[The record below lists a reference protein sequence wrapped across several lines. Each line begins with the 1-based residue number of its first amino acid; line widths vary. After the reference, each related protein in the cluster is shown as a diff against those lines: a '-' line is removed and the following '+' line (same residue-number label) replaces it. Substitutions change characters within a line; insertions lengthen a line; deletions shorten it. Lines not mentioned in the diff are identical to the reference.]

1 MFEKILIANR
11 GEIALRIQRACR
23 EMGIKTV
30 VVHSEADREAK
41 YVKLADES
49 VCIGPAP
56 SALSY
61 LNMPAI
67 ISAAEVTDAQAIHP
81 GYGFLSEN
89 ADFAERVEQSGFVFI
104 GPRAENIRM
113 MGDKV
118 SAKQAM
124 IRAGVPCVPGSE
136 GALPDNP
143 KEIVQIARKIGYPVI
158 IKAAGGGGGRGMRVV
173 HTEAALINAVTMTK
187 TEAGAA
193 FGNPE
198 VYMEKYL
205 ENPRHVE
212 IQILAD
218 EHKNAIWLGER
229 DCSMQRRH
237 QKVIE
242 EAPAPGIPRKIIEK
256 IGERCAEAC
265 RKIGYRGAGTFEFL
279 YENGEFYFIEM
290 NTRVQVEHPVTE
302 MITGVDIVQEQ
313 IRIAFGEKLRYRQRD
328 IELKGHAIECRINA
342 EDPFKFIPSPGR
354 LTAWHVPGGP
364 GIRVD
369 SHAYAGYFVP
379 PNYDSMV
386 GKVISYGAT
395 REQAIRRMQI
405 ALSEMVVE
413 GIQTN
418 IPLHRELM
426 VDARFIEG
434 GTNIHYLEHK
444 LAERPATPP
453 VAEKPAKK

>member
-23 EMGIKTV
+23 ELGIKTV

-41 YVKLADES
+41 YVRLADES

-56 SALSY
+56 SRESY

-67 ISAAEVTDAQAIHP
+67 ISAAEVTDAEAIHP

-89 ADFAERVEQSGFVFI
+89 ADFAERVEKSGFVFI
-104 GPRAENIRM
+104 GPRPDTIRL

-124 IRAGVPCVPGSE
+124 IEAGVPVVPGSA
-136 GALPDNP
+136 GALPEDP
-143 KEIVQIARKIGYPVI
+143 QEILRIAREVGYPVI

-173 HTEAALINAVTMTK
+173 YTEAALLNAVTMTRS
-187 TEAGAA
+187 EAGAA
-193 FGNPE
+193 FNNPE
-198 VYMEKYL
+198 VYMEKFL

-212 IQILAD
+212 IQVLAD
-218 EHKNAIWLGER
+218 GGRNAVWLGER

-242 EAPAPGIPRKIIEK
+242 EAPAPGIPRRLIER
-256 IGERCAEAC
+256 IGDRCADAC
-265 RKIGYRGAGTFEFL
+265 RKMGYRGAGTFEFL

-290 NTRVQVEHPVTE
+290 NTRIQVEHPVTE
-302 MITGVDIVQEQ
+302 LITGVDLVQQQ
-313 IRIAFGEKLRYRQRD
+313 ILIAAGEKFTLRQRD
-328 IELKGHAIECRINA
+328 ITFEGHAIECRINA
-342 EDPFKFIPSPGR
+342 EDPFRFVPSPGR
-354 LTAWHVPGGP
+354 ITNWHTPGGP
-364 GIRVD
+364 GVRID
-369 SHAYAGYFVP
+369 SHAYNGYFVP
-379 PNYDSMV
+379 PNYDSMIA
-386 GKVISYGAT
+386 KVITYGDT
-395 REQAIRRMQI
+395 REQALARMRI

-418 IPLHRELM
+418 IQLHRELLQ
-426 VDARFIEG
+426 DARFIEG
-434 GTNIHYLEHK
+434 GTSIHYLEHK
-444 LAERPATPP
+444 LAQRP
-453 VAEKPAKK
+453 